1 MPKADLNGDVYPAGD
16 QPPEGQ
22 DDNKSGQQQQQQG
35 HADDKNKSGQQ
46 QSQQGAQGDQGDK
59 GDQSGD
65 DWETRYK
72 NLEKKLGEQGNEM
85 GQLKKQNQELVQQ
98 LEQMKSGDQEKGK
111 GEQQAP
117 GYEDKMNQ
125 IYKQLDDGDISVEE
139 ALRQSNALT
148 AEMTRANAD
157 EVASQKV
164 QEALAQKDQ
173 EAMVNKFFE
182 DHPDFQQLKESGA
195 LDQEKQQMPGF
206 HDDFSAYFALKART
220 AAEEAYERGKKEM
233 QGLEEGDANA
243 GKVLQKPGSTMRNQN
258 PEPLTDEGD
267 IKQSMLQRLQEARK
281 SG

>member
-1 MPKADLNGDVYPAGD
+1 MPKADQNGDIYPAGD
-16 QPPEGQ
+16 QPPEPESQGN
-22 DDNKSGQQQQQQG
+22 NKSGQQQQG

-46 QSQQGAQGDQGDK
+46 QNQQGAQGDQGDK

-98 LEQMKSGDQEKGK
+98 LEQMKSGDQDKAK

-148 AEMTRANAD
+148 KQMTEANVEKA
-157 EVASQKV
+157 ASQKV
-164 QEALAQKDQ
+164 QEALEQKDQ

-182 DHPDFQQLKESGA
+182 DHPDFQQLKESGV
-195 LDQEKQQMPGF
+195 LDQEKQSMPGF
-206 HDDFSAYFALKART
+206 HDDFSAYFAHKART
-220 AAEEAYERGKKEM
+220 AADEAYKKGKEEM
-233 QGLEEGDANA
+233 QGLAEGDANTE
-243 GKVLQKPGSTMRNQN
+243 KVLQKPGSTMRNQN

-281 SG
+281 TG